1 MIVILQSNVTE
12 EQIQH
17 VLERVKSLG
26 LQAHLSRGTF
36 RTIIGIIGD
45 EEQLRFEPLLAL
57 PGVSEVI
64 PVLPPYKLASREAH
78 PRPSIVDVSGVK
90 IGGEYLALIAGPC
103 AVEGREQMHRIARAV
118 RQAGAHILRG
128 GAFKPR
134 TSPYSFQGLEG
145 EGLKI
150 LREAGDANHMPV
162 VTEVTDPRCVELV
175 DQYADML
182 QVGARNMQN
191 FVLLKEVGKVQ
202 KPVLLKRGM
211 SATVTDLLMSAEYVL
226 SQGNARVVLCER
238 GVRGF
243 DAKTARNLFDVATV
257 AAVKQLSHLP
267 IIVDP
272 SHATGQPPLIPPCA
286 LAGVA
291 AGADGVHIEVHDRP
305 EEAKSDGAQALLPVQ
320 YASLV
325 TQIRRL
331 AELMG
336 KTLTPTEGAQSC
348 DDP

>member
-1 MIVILQSNVTE
+1 
-12 EQIQH
+12 
-17 VLERVKSLG
+17 
-26 LQAHLSRGTF
+26 
-36 RTIIGIIGD
+36 
-45 EEQLRFEPLLAL
+45 
-57 PGVSEVI
+57 
-64 PVLPPYKLASREAH
+64 
-78 PRPSIVDVSGVK
+78 
-90 IGGEYLALIAGPC
+90 
-103 AVEGREQMHRIARAV
+103 MHRIARAV
-118 RQAGAHILRG
+118 KKAGAHILRG

-145 EGLKI
+145 DGLKI
-150 LREAGDANHMPV
+150 LRDAGDANQMPV

-175 DQYADML
+175 DRYADML

-191 FVLLKEVGKVQ
+191 FVLLKEVGKVR

-226 SQGNARVVLCER
+226 SQGNSQVVLCER

-243 DAKTARNLFDVATV
+243 DTKVARNLYDVATV
-257 AAVKQLSHLP
+257 AAVQQLSHLP

-272 SHATGQPPLIPPCA
+272 SHATGQPLLIPPCA

-305 EEAKSDGAQALLPVQ
+305 EEAKSDGAQALLPEQ
-320 YASLV
+320 FASLV
-325 TQIRRL
+325 VQIRRL

-336 KTLTPTEGAQSC
+336 KTVLSTEGTAS
-348 DDP
+348 

>member
-1 MIVILQSNVTE
+1 MIVILKPNVTE
-12 EQIQH
+12 AQVQH
-17 VLERVKSLG
+17 VLERVQSLG
-26 LQAHLSRGTF
+26 LQAHLSRGTY

-45 EEQLRFEPLLAL
+45 EEKLQFEPLLAL
-57 PGVSEVI
+57 PGVNDVI

-78 PRPSIVDVSGVK
+78 PRSSIVDVAGVK
-90 IGGEYLALIAGPC
+90 IGGPHLALIAGPC
-103 AVEGREQMHRIARAV
+103 AVESSDQMHRIARAV
-118 RQAGAHILRG
+118 KQAGAHILRG
-128 GAFKPR
+128 GAYKPR

-150 LREAGDANHMPV
+150 LREAGDANQMPV
-162 VTEVTDPRCVELV
+162 VTEVTDPRCVELI
-175 DQYADML
+175 DRYADML

-191 FVLLKEVGKVQ
+191 FVLLKEVGKVR

-226 SQGNARVVLCER
+226 SQGNSQVVLCER

-243 DAKTARNLFDVATV
+243 DTKIARNLFDVATV
-257 AAVKQLSHLP
+257 AAVQQLSHLP

-272 SHATGQPPLIPPCA
+272 SHATGQPHLIPPCA

-305 EEAKSDGAQALLPVQ
+305 EEAKSDGAQSLRPEQ
-320 YASLV
+320 FASLV
-325 TQIRRL
+325 VQIRRL

-336 KTLTPTEGAQSC
+336 KTVLTTEGTAS
-348 DDP
+348 